1 MAEFY
6 VIMGF
11 IFALLVFLSWMMPAL
26 MRPTLPF
33 GVRIPGDRTGEPVIA
48 QELRRYRLLT
58 ILSGVVI
65 GAIVAAVTLLT
76 DWQETLTVGIFIL
89 VFVEWLWYYRAH
101 RHIIA
106 AKLAGSWYAGLHQ
119 GTVVDT
125 SIRTEPQPYP
135 WLWALP
141 AIGLVIATV
150 IIGIIKYPGLPDTL
164 AIHYNAQG
172 VANGFASKSVWSA
185 FSLVITEAVVTALII
200 GLSVF
205 TFRSRQELSSAHPVA
220 SAEQHRAF
228 VRQMTQAV
236 LFLAACVN
244 VTMLFGSLAIW
255 DVLTPTGPRSLL
267 GLGLPIL
274 VGVIGITVLT
284 IHTGQAGHKLP
295 AGTNGQ
301 SSYSSG
307 LVDRDDDRYWIGGV
321 FYMNR
326 DDPAFLVQK
335 RFGIGWTFNFGHPG
349 AWVFLAIIIGSA
361 VVVPLVSA
369 MAQH

>member
-11 IFALLVFLSWMMPAL
+11 IFALLVFLSWMMPSL

-33 GVRIPGDRTGEPVIA
+33 GVRIPGERTDEPVID

-65 GAIVAAVTLLT
+65 GAIVAVVTLLT
-76 DWQETLTVGIFIL
+76 GWQETLTAGIL
-89 VFVEWLWYYRAH
+89 VLIFVQWIWYYRAH
-101 RHIIA
+101 RGIVA
-106 AKLAGSWYAGLHQ
+106 AKQAGNWFAGLQQ

-125 SIRTEPQPYP
+125 AIRTEPQPYP

-141 AIGLVIATV
+141 AIGLVVASAIT
-150 IIGIIKYPGLPDTL
+150 GIIKYPDLPGTL
-164 AIHYNAQG
+164 AIHYNTQG

-185 FSLVITEAVVTALII
+185 FSLVFLEAVTTALIVGI
-200 GLSVF
+200 SVL
-205 TFRSRQELSSAHPVA
+205 TFRSRQELSSEHPAV
-220 SAEQHRAF
+220 SAQQHRAF

-244 VTMLFGSLAIW
+244 VTMLFGSLTIW
-255 DVLTPTGPRSLL
+255 DVLTPTGPKSLL
-267 GLGLPIL
+267 GLGLPII
-274 VGVIGITVLT
+274 VGVVGITALT
-284 IHTGQAGHKLP
+284 IHTGQAGHRLP
-295 AGTNGQ
+295 AAEGGHA
-301 SSYSSG
+301 SG
-307 LVDRDDDRYWIGGV
+307 MVDRDDDRYWIGGV

-335 RFGIGWTFNFGHPG
+335 RFGVGWTFNFGHRG
-349 AWVFLAIIIGSA
+349 AWVILVITIGIA
-361 VVVPLVSA
+361 VVAPLVSA
-369 MAQH
+369 LTKH